1 MPSETGFRRHLNK
14 RGNQAVGSEKPTSA
28 RLSIHNLLLFKIF
41 AFKSR
46 YNAVRTSARPHYA

>member
-28 RLSIHNLLLFKIF
+28 RLKPYSQSTPFQNIYI
-41 AFKSR
+41 
-46 YNAVRTSARPHYA
+46 